1 MLVVTSVRF
10 FAIQIFV
17 FVIRLHLF
25 CSQTGLVPAVGTGT
39 PVALAWT
46 GVNVPGSSRDL
57 VLDDG
62 RASLLAAD
70 ERSDRFGCRQE
81 TVDDLC

>member
-1 MLVVTSVRF
+1 ML
-10 FAIQIFV
+10 A
-17 FVIRLHLF
+17 IRLHFIYLF
-25 CSQTGLVPAVGTGT
+25 CSQTGLVQAVGTGP
-39 PVALAWT
+39 PVALVWT

-70 ERSDRFGCRQE
+70 ERRDGFGCRQE